1 MKKILGSAIGGMAM
15 IVAVTSQST
24 AAGLPDILGIQLGMP
39 AREAHATLQTQLPKN
54 KIQVMSDNLPTIDK
68 PVIKSFSSAPAE
80 TIMMGMEADQV
91 AVDVTLPPN
100 KQAVWRVK
108 RQHYFANKGIPK
120 TTLLA
125 SLREKYGKETL
136 TNVPQGKPATDD
148 NKIQNLLWLF
158 DEQGRP
164 APLPSSSGSSGP
176 DLATTLILSSCA
188 TGSFDVH
195 LGLIEVY
202 ADLYKGTN
210 PQNDWCYAH
219 YTAVYA
225 AIGQSGIPEL
235 SDQMQ
240 IVSMSYPFALRAS
253 EATLKWKKDIAE
265 GQHKQELEKA
275 KQQDKPKL

>member
-1 MKKILGSAIGGMAM
+1 
-15 IVAVTSQST
+15 
-24 AAGLPDILGIQLGMP
+24 
-39 AREAHATLQTQLPKN
+39 
-54 KIQVMSDNLPTIDK
+54 
-68 PVIKSFSSAPAE
+68 
-80 TIMMGMEADQV
+80 
-91 AVDVTLPPN
+91 
-100 KQAVWRVK
+100 
-108 RQHYFANKGIPK
+108 
-120 TTLLA
+120 
-125 SLREKYGKETL
+125 LREKYGKETL

-148 NKIQNLLWLF
+148 SKIQNLLWLF

-176 DLATTLILSSCA
+176 DFATTLILSSCA

-240 IVSMSYPFALRAS
+240 IVTMSYPFALRAS